1 MYNFN
6 FKAHIVKM
14 IHQSL
19 MLEKHRPKLHSQ
31 KFCDGV
37 VLSDWSQAMTRWL
50 GLMHSFMHPASH
62 QMLCVLPGNI
72 TKWLQPRALIG
83 AGLFRGLVTQFFSSL
98 TSARCSH
105 SDEGRGFGYRPSLAL
120 GFPATTPEPART
132 VDGV

>member
-6 FKAHIVKM
+6 KAHNVKM

-19 MLEKHRPKLHSQ
+19 MLEKHRLKLHSQ
-31 KFCDGV
+31 KF
-37 VLSDWSQAMTRWL
+37 SREWSSHDWSEAMTRWL
-50 GLMHSFMHPASH
+50 WLKHSFMNPASH

-72 TKWLQPRALIG
+72 NKWLQPRALMG
-83 AGLFRGLVTQFFSSL
+83 AGLFRGLVTQFCSTL

-105 SDEGRGFGYRPSLAL
+105 SDEGRRFGYRPSLAL
-120 GFPATTPEPART
+120 GFPATTPESART